1 MREMKDSGIEWIG
14 KIPED
19 WLIKKIKHNFMVF
32 AGATPKSEKKEY
44 WDGNIIWITPADYKT
59 EDKYV
64 CVGKKNITIEGYKS
78 CGTTIVPK
86 GSIIFSKRAPVG
98 TVAISENELCT
109 NQGCLSCVPHECV
122 DGVYYYYVLSVFT
135 EQFELLS
142 TGTTFKEISANSFVN
157 FPLPFPT
164 YKEQMQ
170 ISFYLNQKCVEIDNI
185 LTKTRTSI
193 EEYRRLKQ
201 AVITQAITKG
211 VRGDREMKDSGIEWI
226 GEIPVTW
233 DILRKL
239 SYTCTDS
246 ISYGIVK
253 LLEPD
258 DDTGVKVLRCSD
270 VLPGKISLDNVRTV
284 TQQVSNEYARTI
296 LSGGEI
302 VINIRGTLGGCAV
315 VPNELKG
322 YNVARE
328 VAVIPANDDIC
339 KRYLMYFFLS
349 DVFIDY
355 QKRYLTGSVYVGL
368 NIELLSSCPII
379 LPPLKEQ
386 EKIADFLDEKC
397 RNIDTLIEQMTE
409 LLVEMENYK
418 KSVIYEYVTG
428 KKEVK
433 NH

>member
-1 MREMKDSGIEWIG
+1 MAREMKDSGIEWIG
-14 KIPED
+14 EIPSEWKLSKIGQVYTERKTKVSDRDYPPLSVTMKGILPQLD
-19 WLIKKIKHNFMVF
+19 TAAKTDAHDDRKLLCKGDF
-32 AGATPKSEKKEY
+32 AINSRSDRRG
-44 WDGNIIWITPADYKT
+44 
-59 EDKYV
+59 
-64 CVGKKNITIEGYKS
+64 S
-78 CGTTIVPK
+78 CG
-86 GSIIFSKRAPVG
+86 
-98 TVAISENELCT
+98 IS
-109 NQGCLSCVPHECV
+109 PV
-122 DGVYYYYVLSVFT
+122 DGSVSLINIVLQPKEEMDSQYYEWVFHSSMFSDEFYKWGHGIVDDLWT
-135 EQFELLS
+135 TGWQDMKRIAIPSPTLQEQKRIAMFLNKQCGEL
-142 TGTTFKEISANSFVN
+142 
-157 FPLPFPT
+157 
-164 YKEQMQ
+164 
-170 ISFYLNQKCVEIDNI
+170 DNI
-185 LTKTRTSI
+185 LAKTRASI
-193 EEYRRLKQ
+193 EEYRRLKR

-211 VRGDREMKDSGIEWI
+211 VRGDREMKDNGIEWI
-226 GEIPVTW
+226 GKIPVTW

-239 SYTCTDS
+239 SYTCTAS

-284 TQQVSNEYARTI
+284 TRQVSNEYARTI

-302 VINIRGTLGGCAV
+302 VINVRGTLGGCAV

-328 VAVIPANDDIC
+328 VAVIPVNDDIC

-379 LPPLKEQ
+379 FPPLKEQ
-386 EKIADFLDEKC
+386 EEIADFLDEKC

-428 KKEVK
+428 KKEVPCEPVD
-433 NH
+433 